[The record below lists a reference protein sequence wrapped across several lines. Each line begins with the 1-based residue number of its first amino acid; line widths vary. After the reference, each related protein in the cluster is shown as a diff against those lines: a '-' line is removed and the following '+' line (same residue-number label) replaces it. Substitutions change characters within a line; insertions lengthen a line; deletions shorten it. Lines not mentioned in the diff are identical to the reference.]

1 MKTISAHITGFYR
14 STFHAYTTEVNV
26 DGHHWRLGLRYSKF
40 HEFYDQLMLTEKEFA
55 AEFPPKGTLFFTP
68 KPEERQAQLEVF
80 LQEVIEFYVAK
91 GYPQHMEDLLSD
103 LLKIP
108 RHLKSDREDD
118 DASTS
123 TESIPE
129 EPVQE
134 PAVRAEAVMKEVA
147 PKEDEEKT
155 PVVSE
160 SIVESKQEL
169 KVSVEA
175 VREVKETKEV
185 HFATAMVS
193 ETRVVEKTDADMA
206 PTPMESAEV
215 VTESVESA
223 EVLTESVEKAEV
235 VTEPTESAP
244 KEEAPAPIAPETAED
259 AEQPATA
266 EEAEVEHEAAEEE
279 VVAEPVAQN
288 AEDAV
293 PEAQPVEEPAKEVE
307 PASEEIH
314 QEHEEEDVVVRQRFS
329 SSWFANYFRP
339 TSLLE
344 FIRRRCMKKTSLVVL
359 CVALFLPMVLAR
371 R

>member
-40 HEFYDQLMLTEKEFA
+40 HEFYDQLVLAEKEFA

-68 KPEERQAQLEVF
+68 KPEERQAQLELF

-118 DASTS
+118 DSSTS
-123 TESIPE
+123 TESVPE

-134 PAVRAEAVMKEVA
+134 PAARAEAVVKEVA

-160 SIVESKQEL
+160 SVVESKQEL
-169 KVSVEA
+169 EASAEA

-185 HFATAMVS
+185 HFVTAAVS
-193 ETRVVEKTDADMA
+193 EARVVEKIDT
-206 PTPMESAEV
+206 EV
-215 VTESVESA
+215 VTESVKSAEVVVTESA
-223 EVLTESVEKAEV
+223 EKTEVV
-235 VTEPTESAP
+235 VTEPAE
-244 KEEAPAPIAPETAED
+244 ETAEL
-259 AEQPATA
+259 AE
-266 EEAEVEHEAAEEE
+266 
-279 VVAEPVAQN
+279 
-288 AEDAV
+288 
-293 PEAQPVEEPAKEVE
+293 
-307 PASEEIH
+307 
-314 QEHEEEDVVVRQRFS
+314 
-329 SSWFANYFRP
+329 
-339 TSLLE
+339 
-344 FIRRRCMKKTSLVVL
+344 
-359 CVALFLPMVLAR
+359 
-371 R
+371 